1 MNTLHTL
8 KTTVWILLSASVLTG
23 CGGIETRS
31 HPAYAPME
39 PIVYTNPKEG
49 ESAGS
54 LYNEQRGMSL
64 FADTR
69 ARSVGDIISIVLT
82 ESTQASKNAGTAV
95 GRDSGIEV
103 AQPTLFGRSNPDFAV
118 NDITNLT
125 LEQNIESS
133 SEFTGNGSSNQSNS
147 LSGAIAVQVARVLPN
162 GNLIVQGEKWLALN
176 KGEEFI
182 QLRGI
187 VRPEDISANN
197 TIVSTLVADARISYG
212 GTGMIDRAN
221 SPGWFSKFFNSPLN
235 PF

>member
-1 MNTLHTL
+1 MNTL
-8 KTTVWILLSASVLTG
+8 KTTVGVLLAASVLAG

-39 PIVYTNPKEG
+39 PIVYTHPKEG

-82 ESTQASKNAGTAV
+82 ESTQASKNAGTAI
-95 GRDSGIEV
+95 GRDAGLEV
-103 AQPTLFGRSNPDFAV
+103 SQPTLFGRSNPDFSV
-118 NDITNLT
+118 DKFRGLT
-125 LEQNIESS
+125 LEQNVESS

-147 LSGAIAVQVARVLPN
+147 LTGAIAVQVARVLPN

-187 VRPEDISANN
+187 VRPEDISSTN
-197 TIVSTLVADARISYG
+197 TIPSTLVADARISYG

>member
-1 MNTLHTL
+1 
-8 KTTVWILLSASVLTG
+8 
-23 CGGIETRS
+23 
-31 HPAYAPME
+31 
-39 PIVYTNPKEG
+39 
-49 ESAGS
+49 
-54 LYNEQRGMSL
+54 
-64 FADTR
+64 
-69 ARSVGDIISIVLT
+69 
-82 ESTQASKNAGTAV
+82 
-95 GRDSGIEV
+95 
-103 AQPTLFGRSNPDFAV
+103 
-118 NDITNLT
+118 
-125 LEQNIESS
+125 
-133 SEFTGNGSSNQSNS
+133 
-147 LSGAIAVQVARVLPN
+147 VQVARVLPN

>member
-1 MNTLHTL
+1 MNIHQQISLLVLATLGL
-8 KTTVWILLSASVLTG
+8 GG
-23 CGGIETRS
+23 CAGIESRV

-39 PIVYTNPKEG
+39 PIVYTHPSEG
-49 ESAGS
+49 ETAGS
-54 LYNEQRGMSL
+54 LYKEQRGLSL

-69 ARSVGDIISIVLT
+69 ARSVGDIISVVLT
-82 ESTQASKNAGTAV
+82 ESTQASKNADTAI

-103 AQPTLFGRSNPDFAV
+103 SQPTVFGRANPDFAV

-147 LSGAIAVQVARVLPN
+147 LRGAIAVQVARVLPN
-162 GNLIVQGEKWLALN
+162 GNLMIQGEKWLALN

-187 VRPEDISANN
+187 VRPQDISATN
-197 TIVSTLVADARISYG
+197 TISSTLVADARISYG

>member
-1 MNTLHTL
+1 MNIHQQISLLVLATLGL
-8 KTTVWILLSASVLTG
+8 GG
-23 CGGIETRS
+23 CAGIESRV

-39 PIVYTNPKEG
+39 PIVYTHPSEG
-49 ESAGS
+49 ETAGS
-54 LYNEQRGMSL
+54 LYKEQRGLSL

-69 ARSVGDIISIVLT
+69 ARSVGDIISVVLK
-82 ESTQASKNAGTAV
+82 ESTQASKNADTAI

-103 AQPTLFGRSNPDFAV
+103 SQPTVFGRANPDFAV

-147 LSGAIAVQVARVLPN
+147 LRGAIAVQVARVLPN
-162 GNLIVQGEKWLALN
+162 GNLMIQGEKWLALN

-187 VRPEDISANN
+187 VRPEDISATN
-197 TIVSTLVADARISYG
+197 TISSTLVADARISYG

>member
-1 MNTLHTL
+1 MNCRLLKRFITLL
-8 KTTVWILLSASVLTG
+8 PFAMVG
-23 CGGIETRS
+23 CAGIEEKT

-39 PIVYTNPKEG
+39 PIVYTDTRQG
-49 ESAGS
+49 ETTGS
-54 LYNEQRGMSL
+54 IYHERQGLSL

-69 ARSVGDIISIVLT
+69 ARSVGDIISVILT
-82 ESTQASKNAGTAV
+82 ESTQASKNAGTAI
-95 GRDSGIEV
+95 GRESGIDV
-103 AQPTLFGRSNPDFAV
+103 SPPTIFGRTDPNFRVDRLSG
-118 NDITNLT
+118 LT
-125 LEQNIESS
+125 LEQSIESE
-133 SEFTGNGSSNQSNS
+133 SEFSGNGSTNQSNS

-187 VRPEDISANN
+187 VRPEDISSTN
-197 TIVSTLVADARISYG
+197 TIPSTLVADARISYG

>member
-1 MNTLHTL
+1 MNIHQQISFVFFATLG
-8 KTTVWILLSASVLTG
+8 LSG
-23 CGGIETRS
+23 CGGIESRV

-39 PIVYTNPKEG
+39 PIVYTHPSEG
-49 ESAGS
+49 ETAGS
-54 LYNEQRGMSL
+54 LYKEQRGLSL

-69 ARSVGDIISIVLT
+69 ARSVGDIISVVLT
-82 ESTQASKNAGTAV
+82 ESTQASKNADTAI

-103 AQPTLFGRSNPDFAV
+103 SQPTLFGRANPDFAV

-147 LSGAIAVQVARVLPN
+147 LRGAIAVQVARVLPN
-162 GNLIVQGEKWLALN
+162 GNLMIQGEKWLALN

-187 VRPEDISANN
+187 VRPEDVSATN
-197 TIVSTLVADARISYG
+197 TIPSTLVADARISYG

>member
-1 MNTLHTL
+1 MNYYQSTSVALALLCTL
-8 KTTVWILLSASVLTG
+8 AG
-23 CGGIETRS
+23 CAGIESRS

-39 PIVYTNPKEG
+39 PIVYTNPSEG
-49 ESAGS
+49 ETAGS
-54 LYNEQRGMSL
+54 LYKEQRGISL

-69 ARSVGDIISIVLT
+69 ARAVGDIISVVLT
-82 ESTQASKNAGTAV
+82 ESTQASKNAGTAIA
-95 GRDSGIEV
+95 RDSGIDV
-103 AQPTLFGRSNPDFAV
+103 SQPTIFGRSNPDFSV
-118 NDITNLT
+118 DKFRGLT
-125 LEQNIESS
+125 LEQSIASE
-133 SEFTGNGSSNQSNS
+133 SEFSGNGSTNQSNS

-162 GNLIVQGEKWLALN
+162 GNLMVQGEKWLALN

-187 VRPEDISANN
+187 VRPQDISSTN
-197 TIVSTLVADARISYG
+197 TIPSTLVADARISYG

>member
-1 MNTLHTL
+1 MDTL
-8 KTTVWILLSASVLTG
+8 KMTVGFVLTASILTG

-39 PIVYTNPKEG
+39 PIVYTDPKEG
-49 ESAGS
+49 ESTGS

-95 GRDSGIEV
+95 GRESSLFV
-103 AQPTLFGRSNPDFAV
+103 APPTLFGRSNPDFAV

-125 LEQNIESS
+125 LEQNIATN

-187 VRPEDISANN
+187 IRPEDISSTN
-197 TIVSTLVADARISYG
+197 TIPSTLVADARISYG
-212 GTGMIDRAN
+212 GTGIIDRVN
-221 SPGWFSKFFNSPLN
+221 SPGWFSKFFNSSLN

>member
-1 MNTLHTL
+1 MNTYQKLCFAVCTAL
-8 KTTVWILLSASVLTG
+8 VVSG
-23 CGGIETRS
+23 CAGLESKS

-39 PIVYTNPKEG
+39 PIVYTNPTEG
-49 ESAGS
+49 ETAGS
-54 LYNEQRGMSL
+54 LYSEQRGMSL

-82 ESTQASKNAGTAV
+82 ESTQASKNAGTAI
-95 GRDSGIEV
+95 GRDSGVEV
-103 AQPTLFGRSNPDFAV
+103 SQPTLFGRANPDFAV

-125 LEQNIESS
+125 LEQNIASS
-133 SEFTGNGSSNQSNS
+133 SEFSGNGSTNQSNS

-162 GNLIVQGEKWLALN
+162 GNLFVQGEKWLALN

-187 VRPEDISANN
+187 VRPEDISAAN
-197 TIVSTLVADARISYG
+197 TIASTMVADARISYG
-212 GTGMIDRAN
+212 GTGMIDRAT

>member
-1 MNTLHTL
+1 MNKHQQIGLIVCAAL
-8 KTTVWILLSASVLTG
+8 MLGG
-23 CGGIETRS
+23 CAGIESRT

-39 PIVYTNPKEG
+39 PIVYTNPTEG
-49 ESAGS
+49 DTAGS
-54 LYNEQRGMSL
+54 LYSQQRGLSL

-95 GRDSGIEV
+95 GREAGIDV
-103 AQPTLFGRSNPDFAV
+103 SPPVLFGRANPDFAV

-125 LEQNIESS
+125 LEQNIESG

-147 LSGAIAVQVARVLPN
+147 LTGAIAVQVARVLPN
-162 GNLIVQGEKWLALN
+162 GNLMVQGEKWLALN

-187 VRPEDISANN
+187 IRPEDISSNN
-197 TIVSTLVADARISYG
+197 TIPSTLIADARISYG

-221 SPGWFSKFFNSPLN
+221 SPGLLSKFFNSPLN

>member
-1 MNTLHTL
+1 MNIHQH
-8 KTTVWILLSASVLTG
+8 ISLLVFASLGLGG
-23 CGGIETRS
+23 CAGIESRV

-39 PIVYTNPKEG
+39 PIVYTHPSEG
-49 ESAGS
+49 ETAGS
-54 LYNEQRGMSL
+54 LYKEQRGLSL

-69 ARSVGDIISIVLT
+69 ARSVGDIISVVLT
-82 ESTQASKNAGTAV
+82 ESTQASKNADTAI

-103 AQPTLFGRSNPDFAV
+103 SQPTVFGRANPDFGV

-147 LSGAIAVQVARVLPN
+147 LRGAIAVQVARVLPN
-162 GNLIVQGEKWLALN
+162 GNLMIQGEKWLALN

-187 VRPEDISANN
+187 VRPEDISATN
-197 TIVSTLVADARISYG
+197 TISSTLVADARISYG

>member
-1 MNTLHTL
+1 MNIHQQ
-8 KTTVWILLSASVLTG
+8 IGLLLCAVLCLSG
-23 CGGIETRS
+23 CAGIENRT

-39 PIVYTNPKEG
+39 PIVYTNPAEG
-49 ESAGS
+49 ETVGS
-54 LYNEQRGMSL
+54 LYKEQRGLSL

-82 ESTQASKNAGTAV
+82 ESTQASKNAGTAIA
-95 GRDSGIEV
+95 RDSGIDV
-103 AQPTLFGRSNPDFAV
+103 SQPTIFGRSNPDFSV
-118 NDITNLT
+118 DRFRGLT
-125 LEQNIESS
+125 LEQSIASE
-133 SEFTGNGSSNQSNS
+133 SEFSGNGSTNQSNS

-162 GNLIVQGEKWLALN
+162 GNLMVQGEKWLALN

-187 VRPEDISANN
+187 VRPQDISSTN
-197 TIVSTLVADARISYG
+197 TIPSTLVADARISYG

>member
-1 MNTLHTL
+1 MNIHQQ
-8 KTTVWILLSASVLTG
+8 IGFIACAMFALSG
-23 CGGIETRS
+23 CAGIEGRS

-39 PIVYTNPKEG
+39 PIVYTNPSEG
-49 ESAGS
+49 ETAGS
-54 LYNEQRGMSL
+54 LYKEQRGLSL

-82 ESTQASKNAGTAV
+82 ESTQASKNAGTAIA
-95 GRDSGIEV
+95 RDSGIDV
-103 AQPTLFGRSNPDFAV
+103 SPPTIFGQTGTSFGVDRFRG
-118 NDITNLT
+118 LT
-125 LEQNIESS
+125 LEQNIESE
-133 SEFTGNGSSNQSNS
+133 SEFSGNGSTNQSNS

-162 GNLIVQGEKWLALN
+162 GNLMVQGEKWLALN

-187 VRPEDISANN
+187 IRPEDISSTN
-197 TIVSTLVADARISYG
+197 TIPSTLVADARISYG

>member
-1 MNTLHTL
+1 MNIHQQISFTACAMFS
-8 KTTVWILLSASVLTG
+8 LSG
-23 CGGIETRS
+23 CAGIEGRS

-39 PIVYTNPKEG
+39 PIVYINPSEG
-49 ESAGS
+49 ETAGS
-54 LYNEQRGMSL
+54 LYKEQRGLSL

-82 ESTQASKNAGTAV
+82 ESTQASKNAGTAIA
-95 GRDSGIEV
+95 RDSGIDV
-103 AQPTLFGRSNPDFAV
+103 SPPTIFGQTGTSFGVDRF
-118 NDITNLT
+118 TGLT
-125 LEQNIESS
+125 LEQSIESE
-133 SEFTGNGSSNQSNS
+133 SEFSGNGSTNQSNS

-162 GNLIVQGEKWLALN
+162 GNLMVQGEKWLALN

-187 VRPEDISANN
+187 IRPQDISSTN
-197 TIVSTLVADARISYG
+197 TIPSTLVADARISYG